1 MNEEKKLEKKLHEK
15 APSRDKDLK
24 KAKPVIM
31 NSKMKK
37 PKERKGKA
45 NEKVKPP
52 MDKKFKRKI

>member
-24 KAKPVIM
+24 KAKPVM

-37 PKERKGKA
+37 PKEWKGKA
-45 NEKVKPP
+45 NEKKVKPP